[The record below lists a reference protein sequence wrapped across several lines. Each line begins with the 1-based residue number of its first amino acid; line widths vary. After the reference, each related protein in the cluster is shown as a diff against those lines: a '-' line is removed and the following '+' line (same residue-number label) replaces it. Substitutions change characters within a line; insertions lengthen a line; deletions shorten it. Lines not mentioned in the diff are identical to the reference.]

1 MTIHIVVSVKD
12 RAIDA
17 YGRPFVVPTTGSAVR
32 SFTDEVNRKES
43 EMYNHPEDYDL
54 YELGTFCDQTGTFLS
69 TEGGVPRVLTRAQD
83 VHTSE

>member
-17 YGRPFVVPTTGSAVR
+17 YGRPFIVPTTGAAIR

-43 EMYNHPEDYDL
+43 EMHGHPEDYDL
-54 YELGTFCDQTGTFLS
+54 YEMGSFCDNVGNFLPP
-69 TEGGVPRVLTRAQD
+69 EGGVPRVLTRAQD
-83 VHTSE
+83 VIIKE